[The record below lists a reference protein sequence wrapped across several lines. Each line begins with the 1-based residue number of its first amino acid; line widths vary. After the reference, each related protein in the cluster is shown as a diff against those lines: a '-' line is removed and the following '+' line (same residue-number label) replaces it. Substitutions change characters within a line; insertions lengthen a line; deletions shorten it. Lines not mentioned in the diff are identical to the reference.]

1 MAELQRKGVTAGG
14 AQPGSRL
21 VDRTLRSDAQLLLAR
36 RTASGGG
43 ASVLILR
50 TVAARPGAAL
60 RERLRHEYALRERLD
75 DGWAARPIH
84 LDLDADH
91 PALTLTD
98 PGGELLSRRMGG
110 PWPVRAALRVAVGM
124 AAALGQLH
132 ARGLIHKDIQPGHF
146 FVDVAAARAWLTG
159 FGLASALP
167 REQASA
173 AASDII
179 AGTLRYMA
187 PEQTGRMNRSVDA
200 RSDLYAL
207 GATFYEMLTGVA
219 PFQVTDPA
227 ALMHAHLAQQPVAPG
242 VRVPSLP
249 GMLSRI
255 VMKLLAKAAEDRYQT
270 AAGLELDLRRCL
282 SDWERQ
288 GSLDDFVLGTADVPR
303 QLLVPERLYGRE
315 REVAA
320 LRAAFDRVADQG
332 RIELVLV
339 HGPAGIGKSSMVR
352 ELQRALLGS
361 GGLFAAGKF
370 DQYTR
375 DVPLATLSQALQGLL
390 GMVIGRPE
398 PERAVWQA
406 ALRTA
411 VEPHGHFVAG
421 LLPQLESLIGPQPED
436 PEPSSQDAPAR
447 FHQVFRRFLQVFAQR
462 AHPLVLFLDDL
473 QWVDPATSDLL
484 VQLLATPEGMHLLL
498 VGACRDGDGDG
509 TGDAAPSHSPGV
521 LARLEA
527 MRGDGAPVSAIAL
540 RPLDLADIG
549 WLVADTLRTDTHRVV
564 ALAQRVHERTGGN
577 PFFTGQF
584 ITELADEQLLL
595 YDAST
600 ARWTWDTARIDALAE
615 ADPGADGVV
624 ALMAQKLRR
633 LPAATRAVLQQ
644 LACLGVQAETGALA
658 TAASCDADTLRALL
672 HPAVAAGL
680 LLQRQSL
687 WVFSHDRV
695 REAAYAQ
702 IAPAARPRHHLQ
714 IARRMLAAMPSPDA
728 RIASVFDIVDQLNR
742 GAGAMTRQT
751 EREQAAEL
759 NLMAAHR
766 ARRSAAYGSALGY
779 LGAGIALLTDAS
791 WQRRHAMCFEL
802 HLVCSEC
809 ELLAGLTAQADPRLA
824 GLLPRARTRIERAAV
839 YRLRVVMHV
848 LCSDYARA
856 VAEAIE
862 CLADFG
868 IDLVPHPS
876 DAQRDAAYAD
886 VLMRLGDRPIASL
899 SELPRAVDR
908 DVEAAMAV
916 LSELFA
922 PACFTDERLAFVHLC
937 HMVRLSLSHGI
948 TPGSAQ
954 GFAWFGI
961 LLGRFYGRHDD
972 GLQLAQLSQT
982 LVTRHGFGAYEAKS
996 LFSLEIAS
1004 GWTRPLEVA
1013 VRLARATFSTAAA
1026 QGDMA
1031 VACFACHH
1039 LVNDLL
1045 LRGHPLDAVARDI
1058 DTGLAFVRKAGF
1070 RDVVDELLSQ
1080 QRFVLALRGRTPSIK
1095 NWDGDGFDTAAF
1107 EAALGPGRMPT
1118 MFFWHWLLR
1127 AQSLYIAG
1135 RPGLAWDASLCAE
1148 GWLWS
1153 AVHVQCA
1160 NQPYFAGL
1168 ALAGLSDEE
1177 AARVADRP
1185 QRLRGYRDQLAGWGS
1200 HAPATFA
1207 DKVALLD
1214 AEIARLERRP
1224 LDAGRLYQ
1232 RATDLARTQGLL
1244 QNEAIASELAARF
1257 HAGEGLATVSET
1269 YLRSARQAYLRWGAD
1284 AKVRQLEQT
1293 FAFLRHEPVTAGD
1306 VTPDFEL
1313 SAERID
1319 LAAMIRVS
1327 QALSGEI
1334 VLDRLID
1341 TLLTAAL
1348 GHAGAQR
1355 GLLVLADGDA
1365 WRVEAEAHTR
1375 RNGEGVAVDFR
1386 RTALAE
1392 HDMPTTML
1400 QHVVRTRKRMLLD
1413 DAAVAQVLIPQG
1425 PDRLDDRAG
1434 RRSVLTLPLVRQGQ
1448 LLGLLY
1454 LENNLAPRVF
1464 TPERLSLLEVMA
1476 SQAAI
1481 SLENARLYADLAR
1494 ENHERRVAER
1504 ENARVQ
1510 AALQDSELRFRR
1522 MADATPDV
1530 IWITELVPERVVYAS
1545 PSFERIWGRKVEDL
1559 YREPHLWIDSIHPAD
1574 RGRIGET
1581 FGQWLG
1587 GGAHGPW
1594 SAEFRVVRPDGA
1606 VRWIHER
1613 GVLISDGQVQRV
1625 SGISTDITDR
1635 RQAEAALRESEERFA
1650 LAVAG
1655 ANDGIYDWDIVSDQ
1669 MFMSEQAQRLYG
1681 IELGPTLRTR
1691 WEWMMLVK
1699 IHPDDIPVRSE
1710 KIFGYLEGRL
1720 PTCDGE
1726 WRMLH
1731 PDGVYR
1737 WLRIRGVCVRDANG
1751 RATRLAGSVSDI
1763 DLQKRAEAALQ
1774 QSQRLEAVGTLAGGI
1789 AHDFNNILGAILG
1802 FGEMALRG
1810 TRAGS
1815 RTRRDIEFIL
1825 TAGERGRA
1833 LVERILAFSRSG
1845 LTERVPVHVEGVVQE
1860 VLNLLSASLPEGVR
1874 VQADL
1879 RAGAAAIRGDATQM
1893 HQVLM
1898 NLATNALQAMPDGG
1912 TLCIGLAPQRL
1923 AQPQVASTGT
1933 LAPGEYLVLSVADT
1947 GAGIGPENLSR
1958 IFDPFFT
1965 TKDVGSGT
1973 GLGLSLVHGIVSE
1986 FGGALDVHTAR
1997 GEGSTFTVYLPRID
2011 DMPLPVEGAPH
2022 ALPRGAHEQVLVVD
2036 DEEALVRLTTDALT
2050 GLGYVPV
2057 GFTSSEEALAAFAA
2071 HPDRFDAVLT
2081 DERMPGLSGAELIRA
2096 LRQVRPSV
2104 PVVWMSGYLGAAVV
2118 RRAREAGAD
2127 AVLGKPV
2134 ARHELASALARVL
2147 DASP

>member
-1 MAELQRKGVTAGG
+1 
-14 AQPGSRL
+14 
-21 VDRTLRSDAQLLLAR
+21 
-36 RTASGGG
+36 
-43 ASVLILR
+43 VLILR
-50 TVAARPGAAL
+50 AVAARPGAVL

-84 LDLDADH
+84 LDLDAER
-91 PALTLTD
+91 PALTLSD
-98 PGGELLSRRMGG
+98 PGGELLSRKMGG
-110 PWPVRAALRVAVGM
+110 PWPVRAALRVAIGM

-132 ARGLIHKDIQPGHF
+132 ARGLVHKDIQPGHF

-159 FGLASALP
+159 FGLASALQ

-173 AASDII
+173 APSDII

-207 GATFYEMLTGVA
+207 GATCYELLTGVP
-219 PFQVTDPA
+219 PFQATDPA

-249 GMLSRI
+249 HTLSRI

-320 LRAAFDRVADQG
+320 LRAAYDRVVDQG
-332 RIELVLV
+332 RLELVLV

-352 ELQRALLGS
+352 ELQRALVGS
-361 GGLFAAGKF
+361 HGLFASGKF

-390 GMVIGRPE
+390 GMVLGRPE
-398 PERAVWQA
+398 PERAAWQA
-406 ALRTA
+406 ALRKA
-411 VEPHGHFVAG
+411 VEPHGHFIAG
-421 LLPQLESLIGPQPED
+421 LLPQLETLIGPQPEG
-436 PEPSSQDAPAR
+436 PEPSPQDAQAR
-447 FHQVFRRFLQVFAQR
+447 FHLVFRRFLQVFAQR

-473 QWVDPATSDLL
+473 QWADHATCDLL
-484 VQLLATPEGMHLLL
+484 AQLLVAPEGAHLLL
-498 VGACRDGDGDG
+498 VGALRVAEGG
-509 TGDAAPSHSPGV
+509 AA
-521 LARLEA
+521 LAETPDVAERLQALRRE
-527 MRGDGAPVSAIAL
+527 GAQISEIAL
-540 RPLDLADIG
+540 RPLDVEDIG
-549 WLVADTLRTDTHRVV
+549 WLVADTLRTDTHRIA

-577 PFFTGQF
+577 PFFAGQL
-584 ITELADEQLLL
+584 ITELANERLLL
-595 YDAST
+595 YDAPT
-600 ARWTWDTARIDALAE
+600 AGWTWDMARIDALAA
-615 ADPGADGVV
+615 ADAGTDGVV
-624 ALMAQKLRR
+624 ALMAQKLER
-633 LPAATRAVLQQ
+633 LPAATRTVLQL
-644 LACLGVQAETGALA
+644 LACLGVQADTAALA
-658 TAASCDADTLRALL
+658 VAAACDTDALHALL
-672 HPAVAAGL
+672 HPAVVAGL
-680 LLQRQSL
+680 LLQRQTL
-687 WVFSHDRV
+687 WAFAHDKV

-702 IAPAARPRHHLQ
+702 VPAAARARTHLQ
-714 IARRMLAAMPSPDA
+714 IARRMLAATPSPDE
-728 RIASVFDIVDQLNR
+728 RIASVFDMVDQFNR
-742 GAGAMTRQT
+742 GAAAMTRQA
-751 EREQAAEL
+751 EREQVAEL

-766 ARRSAAYGSALGY
+766 ARRATAYGSALGY
-779 LGAGIALLTDAS
+779 LGAGIAALNEGS
-791 WQRRHAMCFEL
+791 WQRRHALCFDL
-802 HLVCSEC
+802 HLVRSEC
-809 ELLAGLTAQADPRLA
+809 ELLAGQTVQADPRLA
-824 GLLPRARTRIERAAV
+824 ALLPRARTRAERAAV

-856 VAEAIE
+856 VAEAID

-868 IDLVPHPS
+868 IELVAHPS

-886 VLMRLGDRPIASL
+886 VLLRLGGRPIESL
-899 SELPRAVDR
+899 SELPRATDR

-922 PACFTDERLAFVHLC
+922 PACFTDERLAFIHLC
-937 HMVRLSLSHGI
+937 HMVRLSLDHGLA
-948 TPGSAQ
+948 PGSAQ

-961 LLGRFYGRHDD
+961 LLGRFYGRHDE
-972 GLQLAQLSQT
+972 GLRFAQLSQT
-982 LVTRHGFGAYEAKS
+982 LVARHGFGAYEAKS

-1004 GWTRPLEVA
+1004 GWTRPLEQA
-1013 VRLARATFSTAAA
+1013 VRLARATFTAAA
-1026 QGDMA
+1026 EQGDVA

-1058 DTGLAFVRKAGF
+1058 TAGLAFVRKAGF

-1080 QRFVLALRGRTPSIK
+1080 QGFVQALRGRTAGITQ
-1095 NWDGDGFDTAAF
+1095 WDGDGFDTVPF
-1107 EAALGPGRMPT
+1107 EAALGEGRMPT
-1118 MFFWHWLLR
+1118 MIFWHWLLR
-1127 AQSLYIAG
+1127 TQSFFIAG
-1135 RPGLAWDASLCAE
+1135 RPELAWEAAQRAE
-1148 GWLWS
+1148 AWRWS

-1160 NQPYFAGL
+1160 NQPYFAAL
-1168 ALAGLSDEE
+1168 ALASLPDEE
-1177 AARVADRP
+1177 AARVPDRP
-1185 QRLRGYRDQLAGWGS
+1185 QQLRRYRDQLAGWGS
-1200 HAPATFA
+1200 HAPDTFA

-1214 AEIARLERRP
+1214 AEIARLERRT

-1232 RATDLARTQGLL
+1232 RATDLARTHGLL

-1269 YLRSARQAYLRWGAD
+1269 YLRSARHAYLRWGAD

-1293 FAFLRHEPVTAGD
+1293 FAFLRHEPATGGD
-1306 VTPDFEL
+1306 AAPDFEL

-1341 TLLTAAL
+1341 TLLTVAI

-1355 GLLVLADGDA
+1355 GLLVLLDGEG
-1365 WRVEAEAHTR
+1365 WRVEAEARTR
-1375 RNGEGVAVDFR
+1375 ADGEGVAVDFR
-1386 RTALAE
+1386 RAALGP
-1392 HDMPTTML
+1392 HDMPATML

-1413 DAAVAQVLIPQG
+1413 DASVAQALNRQG
-1425 PDRLDDRAG
+1425 ADGVDERAG
-1434 RRSVLTLPLVRQGQ
+1434 RRSVLCLPLVRQGQ

-1559 YREPHLWIDSIHPAD
+1559 YREPHLWIDSIHPTD
-1574 RGRIGET
+1574 RQRIGDT
-1581 FGQWLG
+1581 FGQWIG
-1587 GGAHGPW
+1587 SGAHAPW

-1613 GVLISDGQVQRV
+1613 GVLISDGQTQRV

-1655 ANDGIYDWDIVSDQ
+1655 ANDGIYDWDILSDQ

-1681 IELGPTLRTR
+1681 LELGPTLRSR
-1691 WEWMMLVK
+1691 WEWLMLVK
-1699 IHPDDIPVRSE
+1699 IHPDDVPVRSE

-1720 PTCDGE
+1720 ATCDGE

-1737 WLRIRGVCVRDANG
+1737 WLRIRGVCVRDASG

-1774 QSQRLEAVGTLAGGI
+1774 QTQRLEAVGTLAGGI

-1815 RTRRDIEFIL
+1815 RTRRDIGFIL

-1845 LTERVPVHVEGVVQE
+1845 LTERVPVHVEAVVQE
-1860 VLNLLSASLPEGVR
+1860 ALNLLSAGLPAAVR
-1874 VQADL
+1874 VETAL
-1879 RAGAAAIRGDATQM
+1879 RAGGAAILGDATQM

-1898 NLATNALQAMPDGG
+1898 NLATNALQAMPEGG
-1912 TLCIGLAPQRL
+1912 TLRIGLAPLRL
-1923 AQPQVASTGT
+1923 AQPRVATTGT
-1933 LAPGEYLVLSVADT
+1933 LPAGEYLVLSVADT
-1947 GAGIGPENLSR
+1947 GSGIGPENIAR

-1986 FGGALDVHTAR
+1986 FGGALDVVTAL
-1997 GEGSTFTVYLPRID
+1997 GEGSTFTVYLPRVD
-2011 DMPLPVEGAPH
+2011 GLPLPVEGPPQP
-2022 ALPRGAHEQVLVVD
+2022 LPRGAHEQVLVVD
-2036 DEEALVRLTTDALT
+2036 DEEALVRLTTDTLT
-2050 GLGYVPV
+2050 ALGYVPV
-2057 GFTSSEEALAAFAA
+2057 GFTSSTEALAAFTA
-2071 HPDRFDAVLT
+2071 HPDRFDAVVT
-2081 DERMPGLSGAELIRA
+2081 DERMPGLSGTALIRA
-2096 LRQVRPSV
+2096 LRALRPSV
-2104 PVVWMSGYLGAAVV
+2104 PVLLMSGYLGAAVV
-2118 RRAREAGAD
+2118 RRAREVGAD

-2134 ARHELASALARVL
+2134 PAHELASALARL
-2147 DASP
+2147 LRGAASDAGAPPR

>member
-1 MAELQRKGVTAGG
+1 
-14 AQPGSRL
+14 
-21 VDRTLRSDAQLLLAR
+21 
-36 RTASGGG
+36 
-43 ASVLILR
+43 
-50 TVAARPGAAL
+50 
-60 RERLRHEYALRERLD
+60 
-75 DGWAARPIH
+75 
-84 LDLDADH
+84 
-91 PALTLTD
+91 
-98 PGGELLSRRMGG
+98 
-110 PWPVRAALRVAVGM
+110 
-124 AAALGQLH
+124 
-132 ARGLIHKDIQPGHF
+132 
-146 FVDVAAARAWLTG
+146 
-159 FGLASALP
+159 
-167 REQASA
+167 
-173 AASDII
+173 
-179 AGTLRYMA
+179 
-187 PEQTGRMNRSVDA
+187 
-200 RSDLYAL
+200 
-207 GATFYEMLTGVA
+207 
-219 PFQVTDPA
+219 
-227 ALMHAHLAQQPVAPG
+227 
-242 VRVPSLP
+242 
-249 GMLSRI
+249 
-255 VMKLLAKAAEDRYQT
+255 
-270 AAGLELDLRRCL
+270 
-282 SDWERQ
+282 
-288 GSLDDFVLGTADVPR
+288 
-303 QLLVPERLYGRE
+303 
-315 REVAA
+315 
-320 LRAAFDRVADQG
+320 
-332 RIELVLV
+332 
-339 HGPAGIGKSSMVR
+339 
-352 ELQRALLGS
+352 
-361 GGLFAAGKF
+361 
-370 DQYTR
+370 
-375 DVPLATLSQALQGLL
+375 
-390 GMVIGRPE
+390 
-398 PERAVWQA
+398 
-406 ALRTA
+406 
-411 VEPHGHFVAG
+411 
-421 LLPQLESLIGPQPED
+421 
-436 PEPSSQDAPAR
+436 
-447 FHQVFRRFLQVFAQR
+447 
-462 AHPLVLFLDDL
+462 
-473 QWVDPATSDLL
+473 
-484 VQLLATPEGMHLLL
+484 
-498 VGACRDGDGDG
+498 
-509 TGDAAPSHSPGV
+509 
-521 LARLEA
+521 
-527 MRGDGAPVSAIAL
+527 
-540 RPLDLADIG
+540 
-549 WLVADTLRTDTHRVV
+549 
-564 ALAQRVHERTGGN
+564 
-577 PFFTGQF
+577 
-584 ITELADEQLLL
+584 
-595 YDAST
+595 
-600 ARWTWDTARIDALAE
+600 
-615 ADPGADGVV
+615 
-624 ALMAQKLRR
+624 
-633 LPAATRAVLQQ
+633 
-644 LACLGVQAETGALA
+644 
-658 TAASCDADTLRALL
+658 
-672 HPAVAAGL
+672 
-680 LLQRQSL
+680 
-687 WVFSHDRV
+687 
-695 REAAYAQ
+695 
-702 IAPAARPRHHLQ
+702 
-714 IARRMLAAMPSPDA
+714 
-728 RIASVFDIVDQLNR
+728 
-742 GAGAMTRQT
+742 
-751 EREQAAEL
+751 
-759 NLMAAHR
+759 
-766 ARRSAAYGSALGY
+766 
-779 LGAGIALLTDAS
+779 
-791 WQRRHAMCFEL
+791 
-802 HLVCSEC
+802 
-809 ELLAGLTAQADPRLA
+809 
-824 GLLPRARTRIERAAV
+824 
-839 YRLRVVMHV
+839 
-848 LCSDYARA
+848 
-856 VAEAIE
+856 
-862 CLADFG
+862 
-868 IDLVPHPS
+868 
-876 DAQRDAAYAD
+876 
-886 VLMRLGDRPIASL
+886 
-899 SELPRAVDR
+899 
-908 DVEAAMAV
+908 
-916 LSELFA
+916 
-922 PACFTDERLAFVHLC
+922 
-937 HMVRLSLSHGI
+937 
-948 TPGSAQ
+948 
-954 GFAWFGI
+954 
-961 LLGRFYGRHDD
+961 
-972 GLQLAQLSQT
+972 
-982 LVTRHGFGAYEAKS
+982 
-996 LFSLEIAS
+996 
-1004 GWTRPLEVA
+1004 
-1013 VRLARATFSTAAA
+1013 
-1026 QGDMA
+1026 
-1031 VACFACHH
+1031 
-1039 LVNDLL
+1039 
-1045 LRGHPLDAVARDI
+1045 
-1058 DTGLAFVRKAGF
+1058 
-1070 RDVVDELLSQ
+1070 
-1080 QRFVLALRGRTPSIK
+1080 
-1095 NWDGDGFDTAAF
+1095 
-1107 EAALGPGRMPT
+1107 
-1118 MFFWHWLLR
+1118 
-1127 AQSLYIAG
+1127 
-1135 RPGLAWDASLCAE
+1135 
-1148 GWLWS
+1148 
-1153 AVHVQCA
+1153 
-1160 NQPYFAGL
+1160 
-1168 ALAGLSDEE
+1168 
-1177 AARVADRP
+1177 
-1185 QRLRGYRDQLAGWGS
+1185 
-1200 HAPATFA
+1200 
-1207 DKVALLD
+1207 
-1214 AEIARLERRP
+1214 
-1224 LDAGRLYQ
+1224 
-1232 RATDLARTQGLL
+1232 
-1244 QNEAIASELAARF
+1244 
-1257 HAGEGLATVSET
+1257 
-1269 YLRSARQAYLRWGAD
+1269 
-1284 AKVRQLEQT
+1284 
-1293 FAFLRHEPVTAGD
+1293 

>member
-1 MAELQRKGVTAGG
+1 MGTLQGSRATDG
-14 AQPGSRL
+14 ADRPPSRL
-21 VDRTLRSDAQLLLAR
+21 VDRTLRSDAQWLLAR
-36 RTASGGG
+36 RTAAGGG

-50 TVAARPGAAL
+50 AVAARPGAAL

-75 DGWAARPIH
+75 EGWAARPIH
-84 LDLDADH
+84 LDLDAEH
-91 PALTLTD
+91 PALTLSD

-146 FVDVAAARAWLTG
+146 FVDVAAARARLTG

-173 AASDII
+173 TPSDII

-227 ALMHAHLAQQPVAPG
+227 ALMHAHLAQLPVAADL
-242 VRVPSLP
+242 RVPSLP
-249 GMLSRI
+249 NTLSRL

-332 RIELVLV
+332 RIEFVRV

-352 ELQRALLGS
+352 ELQRALVGS
-361 GGLFAAGKF
+361 GGLFVSGKF

-375 DVPLATLSQALQGLL
+375 EVPLATLSQALQGLL
-390 GMVIGRPE
+390 GMVLGRPE

-406 ALRTA
+406 ALRNA
-411 VEPHGHFVAG
+411 VEPHGHFIAG
-421 LLPQLESLIGPQPED
+421 LLPQLETLIGPQPEG
-436 PEPSSQDAPAR
+436 PEPSSQEAQAR

-473 QWVDPATSDLL
+473 QWADRATSDLL
-484 VQLLATPEGMHLLL
+484 VQLLAAPEGAHLLL
-498 VGACRDGDGDG
+498 VGAFRD
-509 TGDAAPSHSPGV
+509 AEPAPGEAPEV

-527 MRGDGAPVSAIAL
+527 LRGEGATVSEIAL
-540 RPLDLADIG
+540 RPLDVADIR
-549 WLVADTLRTDTHRVV
+549 WLVADTLRTDTHRIA
-564 ALAQRVHERTGGN
+564 ALALRVHERTGGN
-577 PFFTGQF
+577 PFFAGQF
-584 ITELADEQLLL
+584 ITQLADEGLLA

-600 ARWTWDTARIDALAE
+600 ARWTWDMARIDALAE
-615 ADPGADGVV
+615 VDPGAEGMV
-624 ALMAQKLRR
+624 ALMALKLRR

-644 LACLGVQAETGALA
+644 LACLGVQAETVALA
-658 TAASCDADTLRALL
+658 TAVPCDAEALHALL
-672 HPAVAAGL
+672 HPAVASGL

-687 WVFSHDRV
+687 WVFQHDKV

-702 IAPAARPRHHLQ
+702 IAAAARPRHHLQ
-714 IARRMLAAMPSPDA
+714 IARRMLAALPSPDA
-728 RIASVFDIVDQLNR
+728 RIAAVFDIVDQLGR
-742 GAGAMTRQT
+742 GASAMTRQT

-759 NLMAAHR
+759 HLMAAHR
-766 ARRSAAYGSALGY
+766 ARRSAAYGAALGY

-802 HLVCSEC
+802 HLACGEC
-809 ELLAGLTAQADPRLA
+809 ELLAGLTSQAGPRLDA
-824 GLLPRARTRIERAAV
+824 LLPRARTRVERAAV

-856 VAEAIE
+856 VADAIE
-862 CLADFG
+862 CLAEFG
-868 IDLVPHPS
+868 IDLVTHPS

-937 HMVRLSLSHGI
+937 HMVRLSLAHGI

-972 GLQLAQLSQT
+972 GLRLAQLSQT
-982 LVTRHGFGAYEAKS
+982 LVARHGFGAYEAKS

-1039 LVNDLL
+1039 VVNDLL
-1045 LRGHPLDAVARDI
+1045 LRGHPLDAVASDI
-1058 DTGLAFVRKAGF
+1058 ETGLAFVRKAGF

-1080 QRFVLALRGRTPSIK
+1080 QRFVQALRGRTASIK

-1118 MFFWHWLLR
+1118 MVFWHWLLR
-1127 AQSLYIAG
+1127 AQAFFIAG
-1135 RPGLAWDASLCAE
+1135 RPERAWEASLRAE

-1160 NQPYFAGL
+1160 NHPYFAGL
-1168 ALAGLSDEE
+1168 ALAGLPDEA

-1214 AEIARLERRP
+1214 AEIARLEGRT

-1244 QNEAIASELAARF
+1244 HNEAIASELAARF

-1269 YLRSARQAYLRWGAD
+1269 YLRSARHAYLRWGAD

-1293 FAFLRHEPVTAGD
+1293 FDFLRHEPVMGSD
-1306 VTPDFEL
+1306 VAPDFEL

-1341 TLLTAAL
+1341 TLLTAAI

-1365 WRVEAEAHTR
+1365 WRVEAQAHTR
-1375 RNGEGVAVDFR
+1375 EDGEGVAVDFR
-1386 RTALAE
+1386 RAALTP
-1392 HDMPTTML
+1392 HDMPATML

-1413 DAAVAQVLIPQG
+1413 DASAMQALTSQG
-1425 PDRLDDRAG
+1425 TGQPGERAG
-1434 RRSVLTLPLVRQGQ
+1434 RRSVLALPLVRQGQ

-1476 SQAAI
+1476 SQASI

-1581 FGQWLG
+1581 FVQWLDS
-1587 GGAHGPW
+1587 GAHGPW

-1606 VRWIHER
+1606 VRWVHER

-1625 SGISTDITDR
+1625 SGISTDITER
-1635 RQAEAALRESEERFA
+1635 RLAEAALRESEERFA

-1655 ANDGIYDWDIVSDQ
+1655 ANDGIYDWDILSDQ

-1681 IELGPTLRTR
+1681 LELGPTLRTR
-1691 WEWMMLVK
+1691 WEWLMLVK
-1699 IHPDDIPVRSE
+1699 IHPEDVAVRSE
-1710 KIFGYLEGRL
+1710 TIFGYLEGRL

-1737 WLRIRGVCVRDANG
+1737 WLRVRGVCVRDASG

-1774 QSQRLEAVGTLAGGI
+1774 QTQRLEAVGTLAGGI

-1860 VLNLLSASLPEGVR
+1860 VLNLLSAGLPAGVQVR
-1874 VQADL
+1874 TALQA
-1879 RAGAAAIRGDATQM
+1879 GGAAIRGDATQL

-1912 TLCIGLAPQRL
+1912 TLCVGLAAQRL
-1923 AQPQVASTGT
+1923 AQPRVATTGT
-1933 LAPGEYLVLSVADT
+1933 LAPGDYLVLSIADT
-1947 GAGIGPENLSR
+1947 GAGIGPENIAR

-1965 TKDVGSGT
+1965 TKEVGSGT

-1986 FGGALDVHTAR
+1986 FGGALDVRTAL
-1997 GEGSTFTVYLPRID
+1997 GEGSTFTVFLPRID
-2011 DMPLPVEGAPH
+2011 DVPLPVDGTPQP
-2022 ALPRGAHEQVLVVD
+2022 LPRGAHEQVLVVD
-2036 DEEALVRLTTDALT
+2036 DEEALVRLATDTLT

-2057 GFTSSEEALAAFAA
+2057 GFTSSEEALAAFTA

-2081 DERMPGLSGAELIRA
+2081 DERMPGLSGVELIQA
-2096 LRQVRPSV
+2096 LRQVRPNV
-2104 PVVWMSGYLGAAVV
+2104 PVLLVSGYLGAAVV

-2134 ARHELASALARVL
+2134 ARHELANALARL
-2147 DASP
+2147 LGRAP

>member
-1 MAELQRKGVTAGG
+1 MSSTQDSDEGMALGTRRPTG
-14 AQPGSRL
+14 RL
-21 VDRTLRSDAQLLLAR
+21 IDRTLRSDAQLVLAR
-36 RTASGGG
+36 RIASGGG

-50 TVAARPGAAL
+50 TAAARPGAAL

-75 DGWAARPIH
+75 EGWAARPIH
-84 LDLDADH
+84 LDLDAEH
-91 PALTLTD
+91 PALTLSD

-173 AASDII
+173 ASSDII

-207 GATFYEMLTGVA
+207 GATCYEMLTGVV
-219 PFQVTDPA
+219 PFHATDPA

-249 GMLSRI
+249 HTLSRI

-288 GSLDDFVLGTADVPR
+288 GSLDDFVLGTTDVPR
-303 QLLVPERLYGRE
+303 RLLVPERLYGRE

-332 RIELVLV
+332 RIEGVLV
-339 HGPAGIGKSSMVR
+339 HGPAGIGKSSVVR
-352 ELQRALLGS
+352 ELQRALVGS
-361 GGLFAAGKF
+361 GGLFASGKF

-375 DVPLATLSQALQGLL
+375 DVPLATLSQALRDLL
-390 GMVIGRPE
+390 GMVLGRPE
-398 PERAVWQA
+398 PERAAWQA
-406 ALRTA
+406 ALREA
-411 VEPHGHFVAG
+411 VAPHGHFIAG
-421 LLPQLESLIGPQPED
+421 LVPQLETLIGPQPAGS
-436 PEPSSQDAPAR
+436 EPSPQDALAR
-447 FHQVFRRFLQVFAQR
+447 LHLVFRRFLQVFAR
-462 AHPLVLFLDDL
+462 RSHPLVLFLDDL
-473 QWVDPATSDLL
+473 QWADRATSDLL
-484 VQLLATPEGMHLLL
+484 VQLLSAPEGAHLLL
-498 VGACRDGDGDG
+498 VGACRDASGDPASP
-509 TGDAAPSHSPGV
+509 DAPGV
-521 LARLEA
+521 VERLKA
-527 MRGDGAPVSAIAL
+527 MRGEGAQVGEIAL
-540 RPLDLADIG
+540 RPLDVEDIG
-549 WLVADTLRTDTHRVV
+549 WLVADTLRTDTQRI
-564 ALAQRVHERTGGN
+564 APLARRVHARTGGN
-577 PFFTGQF
+577 PFFAGQF
-584 ITELADEQLLL
+584 ITELADEHLLH

-600 ARWTWDTARIDALAE
+600 ARWTWDMARIDALAE
-615 ADPGADGVV
+615 VDPGADGVV
-624 ALMAQKLRR
+624 ALMALKLRR
-633 LPAATRAVLQQ
+633 LPAPTRALLQR
-644 LACLGVQAETGALA
+644 LACLGVQAETAALA
-658 TAASCDADTLRALL
+658 TAAQCDADTLRALL

-680 LLQRQSL
+680 VLQRQSL
-687 WVFSHDRV
+687 WVFPHDQV

-702 IAPAARPRHHLQ
+702 IAPAARSRHHLQ

-728 RIASVFDIVDQLNR
+728 RIAAVFDIVDQLNR
-742 GAGAMTRQT
+742 GAAAMTRQT
-751 EREQAAEL
+751 EREQASEL

-766 ARRSAAYGSALGY
+766 ARRAAAYGSALGY

-802 HLVCSEC
+802 FLVRSEC
-809 ELLAGLTAQADPRLA
+809 ELLAGLTTQADPGLA
-824 GLLPRARTRIERAAV
+824 ALLPRARTRSERAAV

-856 VAEAIE
+856 VAEAIA

-886 VLMRLGDRPIASL
+886 VLMRLGDRSIESL
-899 SELPRAVDR
+899 GELPRAVDR

-922 PACFTDERLAFVHLC
+922 PACFTDERLAFIHLC
-937 HMVRLSLSHGI
+937 HMVRLSLAHGI

-972 GLQLAQLSQT
+972 GLRLAQLSQT
-982 LVTRHGFGAYEAKS
+982 LVARHGFGAYEAKS
-996 LFSLEIAS
+996 QFSLEIAS
-1004 GWTRPLEVA
+1004 GWTRPLDVA
-1013 VRLARATFSTAAA
+1013 VRLARATFSTAAG

-1045 LRGHPLDAVARDI
+1045 LRGHPLDAVAHDI
-1058 DTGLAFVRKAGF
+1058 ETGLAFVRKAGF

-1080 QRFVLALRGRTPSIK
+1080 QRHVHALRGRTASLK

-1107 EAALGPGRMPT
+1107 EAAFQPGRMPT
-1118 MFFWHWLLR
+1118 MVFWHWLLR
-1127 AQSLYIAG
+1127 AHSFFIAG
-1135 RPGLAWDASLCAE
+1135 RPELAWDAAQRAE
-1148 GWLWS
+1148 AWLWS

-1160 NQPYFAGL
+1160 TQPYVAAL
-1168 ALAGLSDEE
+1168 ALAGLPAEHPACGS
-1177 AARVADRP
+1177 DRP
-1185 QRLRGYRDQLAGWGS
+1185 QHLRRYRDQLAGWGS

-1207 DKVALLD
+1207 DKVALVD
-1214 AEIARLERRP
+1214 AEIARLEGRT

-1232 RATDLARTQGLL
+1232 RATDLARTHGLL
-1244 QNEAIASELAARF
+1244 QDEAIASELAARF
-1257 HAGEGLATVSET
+1257 HAGEGLAAVSET
-1269 YLRSARQAYLRWGAD
+1269 YLRSARHAYLRWGAD

-1293 FAFLRHEPVTAGD
+1293 FAFLRHAPATGGEVA
-1306 VTPDFEL
+1306 PDFEL
-1313 SAERID
+1313 SAESID

-1341 TLLTAAL
+1341 TLLTAAI

-1355 GLLVLADGDA
+1355 GLLVLADGEA

-1375 RNGEGVAVDFR
+1375 PDGEGVAVDFR
-1386 RTALAE
+1386 RDALDL
-1392 HDMPTTML
+1392 HDMPPTML

-1413 DAAVAQVLIPQG
+1413 DASVAQALNPQG
-1425 PDRLDDRAG
+1425 ADRPDERAG
-1434 RRSVLTLPLVRQGQ
+1434 RRSVLALPLVRQGQ

-1530 IWITELVPERVVYAS
+1530 IWITELMPERVVYAS
-1545 PSFERIWGRKVEDL
+1545 PSFERIWGRRVEDL
-1559 YREPHLWIDSIHPAD
+1559 YREPHLWIDSIHGDD
-1574 RGRIGET
+1574 RERIAQT
-1581 FGQWLG
+1581 FGQWLDS
-1587 GGAHGPW
+1587 GAHAPW
-1594 SAEFRVVRPDGA
+1594 NAEFRVVRPDGT

-1613 GVLISDGQVQRV
+1613 GVLISDGPVQRV
-1625 SGISTDITDR
+1625 SGISTDITER
-1635 RQAEAALRESEERFA
+1635 RTAEAALRESEERFA

-1655 ANDGIYDWDIVSDQ
+1655 ANDGIYDWDILSDQ

-1681 IELGPTLRTR
+1681 IDIGPTLRTR
-1691 WEWMMLVK
+1691 WEWLMLVK
-1699 IHPDDIPVRSE
+1699 IHPDDVPVRSE
-1710 KIFGYLEGRL
+1710 TIFGYLEGRL

-1737 WLRIRGVCVRDANG
+1737 WLRIRGVCVRDASG

-1774 QSQRLEAVGTLAGGI
+1774 QTQRLEAVGTLAGGI

-1845 LTERVPVHVEGVVQE
+1845 LAERVPVHVEGVVQE
-1860 VLNLLSASLPEGVR
+1860 ALNLLSAGLPENVR
-1874 VQADL
+1874 VRTEL
-1879 RAGAAAIRGDATQM
+1879 RAAAAAIRGDTTQM
-1893 HQVLM
+1893 HQVFM

-1912 TLCIGLAPQRL
+1912 TLRVALMPQRL
-1923 AQPQVASTGT
+1923 AQPLVATTGT
-1933 LAPGEYLVLSVADT
+1933 LPAGDYLVLSIADT
-1947 GAGIGPENLSR
+1947 GAGIGPENIAR

-1965 TKDVGSGT
+1965 TKEAGAGT

-1986 FGGALDVHTAR
+1986 FGGALDVRTVP
-1997 GEGSTFTVYLPRID
+1997 GEGSTFTVYLPRIGD
-2011 DMPLPVEGAPH
+2011 VPLPVDGAPQ

-2036 DEEALVRLTTDALT
+2036 DEEALVRLATDTLT

-2057 GFTSSEEALAAFAA
+2057 GFTSSREALAAFTA

-2081 DERMPGLSGAELIRA
+2081 DERMPGLSGSELIRA

-2104 PVVWMSGYLGAAVV
+2104 PVVLVSGYLGAAVV

-2147 DASP
+2147 GRAP